1 MGVVMRLIICR
12 VEKKTEHLSLNALSA
27 FSFSWKSYFYDLRLI
42 VYLNRQ
48 S

>member
-27 FSFSWKSYFYDLRLI
+27 FSFHGKAIFTIY
-42 VYLNRQ
+42 V
-48 S
+48 